1 MKVLTI
7 ITTYFMADASQE
19 DTKNHLLEQ
28 RKSRS
33 CLLLGNS
40 KYELLPRICVSGYQ
54 TRLVRT
60 QARRN
65 LLSEMQH
72 TDTNLEKR
80 VMIREK
86 PIKS

>member
-7 ITTYFMADASQE
+7 ITTYFMAEASQE

-28 RKSRS
+28 RKCRS

-60 QARRN
+60 QTRKNGGTCCQKCSPLIPIWRRG
-65 LLSEMQH
+65 
-72 TDTNLEKR
+72 
-80 VMIREK
+80 
-86 PIKS
+86 